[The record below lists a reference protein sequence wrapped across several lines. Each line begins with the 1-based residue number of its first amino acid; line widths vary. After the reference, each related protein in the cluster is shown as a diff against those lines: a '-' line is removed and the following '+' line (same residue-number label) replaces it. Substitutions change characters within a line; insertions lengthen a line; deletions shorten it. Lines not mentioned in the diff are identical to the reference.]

1 MASTTGNAFN
11 MSLFKRLLSYTKPYK
26 LTYYFVAL
34 SAILIAIVAI
44 GMPYLIKVAIDNH
57 IVPQDFNGSQTI
69 LGIEYG
75 GFIGVIGLMIGVLI
89 ADVLLQLSFIYYANW
104 LGQQVIRDLRVKL
117 FKHMMGF
124 KMQYFDKSAVGKLV
138 TRAVSDIETI
148 ASIFSQGLFVII
160 SDLLKMIV
168 VLGFMAFSSWKLTLI
183 ALIVMPFILY
193 ATRVFQKA
201 MKVAFEEVR
210 TQVSNLNSFVQERVT
225 GMKIV
230 QIFNREKIE
239 YEQFKQIND
248 KHRNAWVKTVWYN
261 SIFFPIA
268 EMASSITIGLIVYIG
283 VVMNIG
289 TQNAA
294 LVVEIGTI
302 VMFIDLSQKLFR
314 PLRQIADKFNTL
326 QMGMVAANRVFG
338 ILDTE
343 SQIEDEG
350 QLIAADLKGVIEF
363 KNVDFGYVE
372 NELVLKNLSFGVE
385 AGETVAIVG
394 ATGAGKS
401 TIINLLSRF
410 YEINSGEILIDSA
423 SAKAYQL
430 SSLRSQIAVVLQDVF
445 LFADTILNNITLQNP
460 DITEEDVIE
469 AAKKIGVHK
478 FIMTLP
484 NGYQYNVKERGVM
497 LSSGQRQLIA
507 FLRAYVSNP
516 SILILD
522 EATSSVDAYSEQLIQ
537 DATDIITEGR
547 TSIVIAHRLATIKK
561 ADKIIVMDT
570 GEIVEMG
577 THNELLEKENGYY
590 KNLYEVQF
598 LQQEV
603 A

>member
-1 MASTTGNAFN
+1 MASTSGNAFN
-11 MSLFKRLLSYTKPYK
+11 LGLFKRLLSFTGPYK

-44 GMPYLIKVAIDNH
+44 GMPYLIKVAIDDH
-57 IVPQDFNGSQTI
+57 IIPQEF
-69 LGIEYG
+69 E
-75 GFIGVIGLMIGVLI
+75 GFTGVIGLMIAVLVAEVI
-89 ADVLLQLSFIYYANW
+89 LQLSFIYYANW

-117 FKHMMGF
+117 FNHMMGF

-160 SDLLKMIV
+160 SDLLKMVV
-168 VLGFMAFSSWKLTLI
+168 VLGFMAYSSWKLTLI

-193 ATRVFQKA
+193 ATRIFQKA

-239 YEQFKQIND
+239 YEQFKEINN

-289 TQNAA
+289 AEIK
-294 LVVEIGTI
+294 LVEIGTI

-343 SQIEDEG
+343 SKIEDKGE
-350 QLIAADLKGVIEF
+350 LIASHLKGAIEF
-363 KNVDFGYVE
+363 QNVDFGYVE
-372 NELVLKNLSFGVE
+372 NELVLKNLNFQVA

-410 YEINSGEILIDSA
+410 YEINSGDILIDSA

-430 SSLRSQIAVVLQDVF
+430 ASLRAQIAVVLQDVF

-460 DITEEDVIE
+460 EISEEDVIA

-484 NGYQYNVKERGVM
+484 NGYHYNVKERGVM

-516 SILILD
+516 SILVLD
-522 EATSSVDAYSEQLIQ
+522 EATSSVDTYSEQLIQ

-561 ADKIIVMDT
+561 ADKIIVMDA

-577 THNELLEKENGYY
+577 THNQLLEKENGYY